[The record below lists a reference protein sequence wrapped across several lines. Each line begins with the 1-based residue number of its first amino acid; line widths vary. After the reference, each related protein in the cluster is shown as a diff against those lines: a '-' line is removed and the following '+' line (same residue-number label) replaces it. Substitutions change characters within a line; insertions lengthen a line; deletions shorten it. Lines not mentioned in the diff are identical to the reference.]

1 MLLNWRSALDGTGIV
16 VGDGTGDG
24 GTVVV
29 GSVVTGIVL
38 SEGAV
43 MHPEIMTRRTSA
55 SETLKIF
62 MNTVDGNILI
72 HPVA

>member
-1 MLLNWRSALDGTGIV
+1 MGKV

-24 GTVVV
+24 VTVIG
-29 GSVVTGIVL
+29 GSVVTGIVM
-38 SEGAV
+38 SGRDGTDVQPA
-43 MHPEIMTRRTSA
+43 IITNTTSA
-55 SETLKIF
+55 AETLKIL